1 MKRPTICRNGDST
14 ICSGILQEQG
24 GKNRQIS
31 AIRSIFCNPLIDKD
45 NIFMAAAVRNALWNM
60 LMPSMLAG
68 LLLFL
73 PSVASAAAAQ
83 PSNAGELAWWV
94 WMLLLFTFTFFLGI
108 IAVIAGVG
116 GGVLFVPIVSSF
128 FPFHLDFVRGAGLL
142 VALSGALSAGAPLLR
157 KGLANLK
164 LALSMA
170 LIGSISSIA
179 GAMVGLAM
187 PEKIVQLL
195 LGATI
200 MAISVV
206 MYRSKNSAYPE
217 IAEPDALSKAL
228 QIHGIYYDEHLK
240 KDIAW
245 QIHRTPI
252 GLVLFIAIGFMA
264 GMFGLGAGFANVP
277 VFNLVL
283 GAPLRVSVATSVFVL
298 SINDTAA
305 AWVYLHKGAVL
316 PLIAVPS
323 IAGMML
329 GTKIGAKLLTK
340 IHTNLVR
347 RIVIALLAVAGL
359 RALLKGFGI

>member
-1 MKRPTICRNGDST
+1 MDQRIYRTFGS
-14 ICSGILQEQG
+14 
-24 GKNRQIS
+24 IS
-31 AIRSIFCNPLIDKD
+31 LLTVFTL
-45 NIFMAAAVRNALWNM
+45 
-60 LMPSMLAG
+60 

-73 PSVASAAAAQ
+73 PAAAFAVQSQ
-83 PSNAGELAWWV
+83 PPVMTEWWV
-94 WMLLLFTFTFFLGI
+94 WEIALFVFSFFLGI

-128 FPFHLDFVRGAGLL
+128 FPFHIDFVRGAGLL
-142 VALSGALSAGAPLLR
+142 VALSGALSAGSPLLK

-170 LIGSISSIA
+170 LIASISSIA

-187 PEKIVQLL
+187 PENVVQLS

-200 MAISVV
+200 LGISVI
-206 MYRSKNSAYPE
+206 MLLSKNSAYPE
-217 IAEPDALSKAL
+217 ISEPDTLSKIL
-228 QIHGIYYDEHLK
+228 HIYGIYYDEQLK
-240 KDIAW
+240 KDVSW
-245 QIHRTPI
+245 QIHRTPVGI
-252 GLVLFIAIGFMA
+252 LLFIVIGFMA
-264 GMFGLGAGFANVP
+264 GMFGLGAGWANVP

-283 GAPLRVSVATSVFVL
+283 GAPLRVSVATSIFVL

-323 IAGMML
+323 IAGMMI
-329 GTKIGAKLLTK
+329 GTKIGARLLTK
-340 IHTNLVR
+340 VHTRVVRKLV
-347 RIVIALLAVAGL
+347 ITLLAAAGL

>member
-1 MKRPTICRNGDST
+1 MSV
-14 ICSGILQEQG
+14 
-24 GKNRQIS
+24 S
-31 AIRSIFCNPLIDKD
+31 AREK
-45 NIFMAAAVRNALWNM
+45 
-60 LMPSMLAG
+60 
-68 LLLFL
+68 LLKLFL
-73 PSVASAAAAQ
+73 PAVLSGMLFIFPSASFAAQ
-83 PSNAGELAWWV
+83 SQPDSGLAWWV
-94 WMLLLFTFTFFLGI
+94 WMLLLFIFTFLLGI
-108 IAVIAGVG
+108 IAVVAGVG

-128 FPFHLDFVRGAGLL
+128 FPFHIDFVRGAGLL
-142 VALSGALSAGAPLLR
+142 VALSGALSAGSPLLR

-170 LIGSISSIA
+170 LIGSVSSIF

-187 PEKIVQLL
+187 PEKTVQLL
-195 LGATI
+195 LGLTI
-200 MAISVV
+200 IFISFV

-217 IAEPDALSKAL
+217 IEKPDTLSKVL
-228 QIHGIYYDEHLK
+228 HIYGVYYDEHLK
-240 KDIAW
+240 KDVSW
-245 QIHRTPI
+245 QIHRTPV
-252 GLVLFIAIGFMA
+252 GLLLFIGIGFMA

-340 IHTNLVR
+340 VHTSVVR
-347 RIVIALLAVAGL
+347 RAVIALLAVAGL

>member
-1 MKRPTICRNGDST
+1 MNHRYC
-14 ICSGILQEQG
+14 
-24 GKNRQIS
+24 
-31 AIRSIFCNPLIDKD
+31 RSIGSIVLL
-45 NIFMAAAVRNALWNM
+45 AL
-60 LMPSMLAG
+60 LTG
-68 LLLFL
+68 LLLFSPAVAFAV
-73 PSVASAAAAQ
+73 PSHPPVQ
-83 PSNAGELAWWV
+83 TEWWV
-94 WMLLLFTFTFFLGI
+94 WEIALFVFSFFLGI

-128 FPFHLDFVRGAGLL
+128 FPFHIDFVRGAGLL
-142 VALSGALSAGAPLLR
+142 VALSGALSAGSPLLK

-170 LIGSISSIA
+170 LIASISSIA

-187 PEKIVQLL
+187 PENVVQLS

-200 MAISVV
+200 LGIS
-206 MYRSKNSAYPE
+206 MIMLLSKNSAYPE
-217 IAEPDALSKAL
+217 ITEPDTLS
-228 QIHGIYYDEHLK
+228 QILHIYGIYYDEQLK
-240 KDIAW
+240 KEVSW

-252 GLVLFIAIGFMA
+252 GLMLFIVIGFMA
-264 GMFGLGAGFANVP
+264 GMFGLGAGWANVP

-283 GAPLRVSVATSVFVL
+283 GAPLRVSVATSIFVL

-323 IAGMML
+323 VAGMML
-329 GTKIGAKLLTK
+329 GTKIGARLLTK
-340 IHTNLVR
+340 VHTRVVRKLV
-347 RIVIALLAVAGL
+347 ITLLAAAGM

>member
-1 MKRPTICRNGDST
+1 MS
-14 ICSGILQEQG
+14 
-24 GKNRQIS
+24 
-31 AIRSIFCNPLIDKD
+31 SI
-45 NIFMAAAVRNALWNM
+45 VRNRA
-60 LMPSMLAG
+60 ARI
-68 LLLFL
+68 FL
-73 PSVASAAAAQ
+73 PAVLSGMLVFIPAAASAAQAQ
-83 PSNAGELAWWV
+83 PPDQLAWWV
-94 WMLLLFTFTFFLGI
+94 WMLLLFVFTFLLGT
-108 IAVIAGVG
+108 IAVVAGVG

-128 FPFHLDFVRGAGLL
+128 FPFHIDFVRGAGLL
-142 VALSGALSAGAPLLR
+142 VALSGALSAGSPLLK

-170 LIGSISSIA
+170 LIGSMSSIV

-195 LGATI
+195 LGLTI
-200 MAISVV
+200 MFISFV
-206 MYRSKNSAYPE
+206 MYRAKNSAYPNIE
-217 IAEPDALSKAL
+217 EPDTLSKVL
-228 QIHGIYYDEHLK
+228 RIYGVYYDEHLK
-240 KDIAW
+240 KDVNW
-245 QIHRTPI
+245 QIHRTPV
-252 GLVLFIAIGFMA
+252 GLALFIVIGFMA

-340 IHTNLVR
+340 VHTSVVR
-347 RIVIALLAVAGL
+347 RAVIALLAVAGL
-359 RALLKGFGI
+359 RALLKGLGI